1 MYHKLFAYTVYNF
14 YDIELCIM
22 YDSHDAYLCVLL
34 TICIYKFSI
43 CHVVVFTVF
52 SFHLPIF
59 DKNRPVFDT
68 QTVKSSRR
76 FFKKRLIYQPN
87 QSIPG
92 FLLIST
98 KFF

>member
-1 MYHKLFAYTVYNF
+1 MYHKLFACTVYNF
-14 YDIELCIM
+14 YDIKLCTM

-59 DKNRPVFDT
+59 DKNRPVSDT
-68 QTVKSSRR
+68 NCEIVTRI
-76 FFKKRLIYQPN
+76 F
-87 QSIPG
+87 
-92 FLLIST
+92 
-98 KFF
+98 